1 MSGAAASVVVSTD
14 WLQANLGAAWLCLVD
29 VRGQVL
35 PPGSKPRYLPKRD
48 DYLAAHVPG
57 AIFVDW
63 TQDIVDT
70 SDPVPVQIAKVDRFA
85 ARMGQLGI
93 GDEALVVAY
102 DDYNQVFSGRL
113 SWALRHYGHDAV
125 RVLDGGWALW
135 VAEGRPTSRD
145 VVARPPARFTPSP
158 RRALRRTADEVM
170 NRIGSPDVLLI
181 DARAPEQY
189 SGQVTA
195 AGRGGHIPG
204 ALNVHYARL
213 IDPATGRFR
222 SAEDLARVFAEAGV
236 DVEHL
241 PADVVVYC
249 NGGVSCSVPLNALR
263 LLGRE
268 DVAVYDGSWNEWGND
283 DGRPIRIGGEP

>member
-1 MSGAAASVVVSTD
+1 VRSAATSVVVSTD
-14 WLQANLGAAWLCLVD
+14 WLQANLGAPWLCLVD

-35 PPGSKPRYLPKRD
+35 PPGSKPRYLPKRG

-70 SDPVPVQIAKVDRFA
+70 SDPVPVQIAKATRFA
-85 ARMGQLGI
+85 ARMGELGI

-102 DDYNQVFSGRL
+102 DDYNHVFSGRL
-113 SWALRHYGHDAV
+113 SWALRYYGHDAV

-135 VAEGRPTSRD
+135 VAEGRPTSSD
-145 VVARPPARFTPSP
+145 VVVRPPARFTPSP
-158 RRALRRTADEVM
+158 RSALRRTADEVM
-170 NRIGSPDVLLI
+170 NRIGSPDVLLL

-189 SGQVTA
+189 TGQVTA

-204 ALNVHYARL
+204 ALNVHYTRL
-213 IDPATGRFR
+213 VDPATGRFR
-222 SAEDLARVFAEAGV
+222 NAEDLARVFAAAGV

-268 DVAVYDGSWNEWGND
+268 DVAVYDGSWNEWGSD